1 MEVQGI
7 ELGSRAGRAA
17 VIDAVGMRTVRIII
31 AGRCRV
37 VGQSRRRG
45 TGSRL
50 AFWRGCDRG
59 GCDEG
64 EWYVGRRWEGGGGGG
79 GYHQFGVG
87 PRGMKESGVTK
98 PLSGAD
104 SGVRGKAGREATIR
118 WGGGGAL
125 PADDGARGEHFQR
138 AKNDG
143 GWQLISPPSQIH
155 VGTGRR
161 ARPRARH
168 TVESVLGGGEPNCMA
183 TAGTLRARG
192 AASLALLAC
201 AQAFAPTMLVVRRPG
216 YQATCPLM
224 STEVPHRWQKV
235 HECERPTKWRESMSD
250 EDCEVYELELAAGRT
265 ESAGR
270 DIVLERRRR
279 FLALG
284 RPGWRRKY
292 SQVVPQ
298 LSTME
303 EFLAANRRAAGRDR
317 LLVIVAYS
325 HRCKACKRIASK
337 FRRLASVVDTLS
349 SWQRQS

>member
-1 MEVQGI
+1 M
-7 ELGSRAGRAA
+7 
-17 VIDAVGMRTVRIII
+17 
-31 AGRCRV
+31 
-37 VGQSRRRG
+37 
-45 TGSRL
+45 L
-50 AFWRGCDRG
+50 AER
-59 GCDEG
+59 
-64 EWYVGRRWEGGGGGG
+64 
-79 GYHQFGVG
+79 
-87 PRGMKESGVTK
+87 
-98 PLSGAD
+98 
-104 SGVRGKAGREATIR
+104 
-118 WGGGGAL
+118 
-125 PADDGARGEHFQR
+125 
-138 AKNDG
+138 
-143 GWQLISPPSQIH
+143 QLIFPPSKFR
-155 VGTGRR
+155 VGAGRR
-161 ARPRARH
+161 ARPRARD

-317 LLVIVAYS
+317 LLVIVAYT

>member
-1 MEVQGI
+1 MREGI
-7 ELGSRAGRAA
+7 
-17 VIDAVGMRTVRIII
+17 
-31 AGRCRV
+31 
-37 VGQSRRRG
+37 
-45 TGSRL
+45 
-50 AFWRGCDRG
+50 
-59 GCDEG
+59 
-64 EWYVGRRWEGGGGGG
+64 
-79 GYHQFGVG
+79 
-87 PRGMKESGVTK
+87 
-98 PLSGAD
+98 LSG
-104 SGVRGKAGREATIR
+104 RLLWGR
-118 WGGGGAL
+118 
-125 PADDGARGEHFQR
+125 HFQR
-138 AKNDG
+138 TKIRPDG
-143 GWQLISPPSQIH
+143 NLISPPSQIH
-155 VGTGRR
+155 VGAGRE
-161 ARPRARH
+161 ARPRARD

-317 LLVIVAYS
+317 LLVIVAYT

>member
-1 MEVQGI
+1 
-7 ELGSRAGRAA
+7 
-17 VIDAVGMRTVRIII
+17 
-31 AGRCRV
+31 
-37 VGQSRRRG
+37 
-45 TGSRL
+45 
-50 AFWRGCDRG
+50 
-59 GCDEG
+59 
-64 EWYVGRRWEGGGGGG
+64 
-79 GYHQFGVG
+79 
-87 PRGMKESGVTK
+87 
-98 PLSGAD
+98 
-104 SGVRGKAGREATIR
+104 
-118 WGGGGAL
+118 
-125 PADDGARGEHFQR
+125 
-138 AKNDG
+138 
-143 GWQLISPPSQIH
+143 
-155 VGTGRR
+155 
-161 ARPRARH
+161 
-168 TVESVLGGGEPNCMA
+168 MA

-216 YQATCPLM
+216 YQASTYPSM
-224 STEVPHRWQKV
+224 SIEVPHRWQKV
-235 HECERPTKWRESMSD
+235 HECERPTKWRQSMSD

-298 LSTME
+298 LSTMD

-337 FRRLASVVDTLS
+337 FRRLASKVDTLS
-349 SWQRQS
+349 SWQWQS